1 MPTPH
6 LRGKRW
12 YPVAVASVL
21 WCSSAAR
28 SVLIQR
34 EKLSIVNVDWE
45 NSLLVYSQLTLQVKI
60 NKKKR

>member
-1 MPTPH
+1 M
-6 LRGKRW
+6 
-12 YPVAVASVL
+12 AVVSVL

-45 NSLLVYSQLTLQVKI
+45 NSLLVYGQLALQVKI
-60 NKKKR
+60 NQKIGKARKGFNL